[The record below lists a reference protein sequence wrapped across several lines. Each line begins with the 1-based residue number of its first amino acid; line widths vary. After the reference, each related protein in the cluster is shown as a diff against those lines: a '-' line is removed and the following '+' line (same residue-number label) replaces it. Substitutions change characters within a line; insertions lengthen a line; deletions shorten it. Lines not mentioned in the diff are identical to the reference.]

1 MDALNQ
7 KITALEERQRELTA
21 KKEAIENEEH
31 SLNWELSQ
39 LEQERLRLAKVL
51 RPEDEEQLR
60 KELEAVGHLLEL
72 SDVIHGSLRIVS
84 EEPADELYSIDIRC
98 SITFDTGVS
107 GLWVDVAIK
116 TKDLHVVNIVKT
128 LFEQERPPPDWSP
141 LNLSWEKDW
150 DYGYS
155 IRFKG
160 K

>member
-7 KITALEERQRELTA
+7 KIAALEERQRELTA

-31 SLNWELSQ
+31 SLTWELSQ

-51 RPEDEEQLR
+51 RPEDEGQLR
-60 KELEAVGHLLEL
+60 SELQAVGHLLEL

-98 SITFDTGVS
+98 GVIFDTGVS
-107 GLWVDVAIK
+107 GLSAEVVIK
-116 TKDLHVVNIVKT
+116 TKDHHVVNIVKT
-128 LFEQERPPPDWSP
+128 LFEQERQPPDWSP

-150 DYGYS
+150 DYGYG
-155 IRFKG
+155 IRYLG